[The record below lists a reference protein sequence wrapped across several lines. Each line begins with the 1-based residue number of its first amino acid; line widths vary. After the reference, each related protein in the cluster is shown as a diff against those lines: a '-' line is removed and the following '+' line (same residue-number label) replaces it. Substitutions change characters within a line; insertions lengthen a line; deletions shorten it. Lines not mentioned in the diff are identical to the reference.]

1 MEKLSNQERLK
12 PWMGVI
18 LFVVGLLFL
27 LFGGSFMQNAW
38 GIPGLVA
45 TEFGFLGISI
55 LFCVIRK
62 VKIKEVFPIKKITV
76 ADFFGVVFMLIG
88 SFMLNLLCVGVSM
101 LFVKNASEEV
111 ASLSGFLYGNSPLYI
126 IILLVVAILPAICE
140 EAFMRGS
147 VLSCFRSIKKD
158 WVIVLIIGV
167 MFGILHLSPLRFLNT
182 ACLGAVLAFIMVKKN
197 NILLPMLLHFMNN
210 LISSLAGFIS
220 MNAGGNSEETI
231 AAAASALENVS
242 PVSQLGTYMMIGF
255 SAPIFLVLGAMLL
268 DRKGHR
274 PRRFLIAGI
283 ISAVLFIGGI
293 SLTAV
298 SATKGLLG
306 GDAYLNWNSTF
317 EVTEETLQGKDLAEA
332 GIDFEEEKTCMLVVS
347 ATGSGGELTFT
358 VTDENG
364 NTIVEK
370 SSSSMLIVS
379 EMLQVE
385 PGHYTLAFTGD
396 EDLLG
401 KTVSYQVLV
410 K

>member
-1 MEKLSNQERLK
+1 M
-12 PWMGVI
+12 MI
-18 LFVVGLLFL
+18 
-27 LFGGSFMQNAW
+27 
-38 GIPGLVA
+38 
-45 TEFGFLGISI
+45 
-55 LFCVIRK
+55 
-62 VKIKEVFPIKKITV
+62 
-76 ADFFGVVFMLIG
+76 
-88 SFMLNLLCVGVSM
+88 
-101 LFVKNASEEV
+101 
-111 ASLSGFLYGNSPLYI
+111 
-126 IILLVVAILPAICE
+126 
-140 EAFMRGS
+140 
-147 VLSCFRSIKKD
+147 
-158 WVIVLIIGV
+158 
-167 MFGILHLSPLRFLNT
+167 H
-182 ACLGAVLAFIMVKKN
+182 FIN
-197 NILLPMLLHFMNN
+197 NF
-210 LISSLAGFIS
+210 ISSVAGFIT
-220 MNAGGNSEETI
+220 MAAGDEAGDTI
-231 AAAASALENVS
+231 AAATSALENID
-242 PVSQLGTYMMIGF
+242 PVSQLGSYLLAGF
-255 SAPIFLVLGAMLL
+255 AAPILLVLGAMFL

-306 GDAYLNWNSTF
+306 GDTLLNWNSSF
-317 EVTEETLQGKDLAEA
+317 EVTEEVLQGKDLAEA

-347 ATGSGGELTFT
+347 ANASGGELTFT

-401 KTVSYQVLV
+401 KTVAYQVLV

>member
-12 PWMGVI
+12 PWMG
-18 LFVVGLLFL
+18 FV
-27 LFGGSFMQNAW
+27 LFGIGLAFLVSLGSFLQATLGLW
-38 GIPGLVA
+38 GLVL
-45 TEFGFLGISI
+45 TELGFLGISL
-55 LFCVIRK
+55 LFCVIKK
-62 VKIKEVFPIKKITV
+62 VKIKEVLPIKKVTGMDV
-76 ADFFGVVFMLIG
+76 LGVLFMTAGAFL
-88 SFMLNLLCVGVSM
+88 LNLLAIGISM
-101 LFVKNASEEV
+101 LFVKNAGETISE
-111 ASLSGFLYGNSPLYI
+111 LSNFLYGSKTVYA
-126 IILLVVAILPAICE
+126 LLLLIVAILPAICE
-140 EAFMRGS
+140 ESFMRGA
-147 VLSCFRSIKKD
+147 VLSCFRGLND
-158 WVIVLIIGV
+158 DFVICFLIGL
-167 MFGILHLSPLRFLNT
+167 MFGALHLDALRFLNT
-182 ACLGAVLAFIMVKKN
+182 ACLGAVLAYVMVKKN
-197 NILLPMLLHFMNN
+197 NIILPMMIHFINN
-210 LISSLAGFIS
+210 FISSVAGFIT
-220 MNAGGNSEETI
+220 MAAGDEAGDTI
-231 AAAASALENVS
+231 AAATSALENID
-242 PVSQLGTYMMIGF
+242 PVSQLGSYLLVGF
-255 SAPIFLVLGAMLL
+255 AAPILLVLGAMFL
-268 DRKGHR
+268 DRKGHK
-274 PRRFLIAGI
+274 PKRFLVAGI
-283 ISAVLFIGGI
+283 ISGVLLFSGVVIT
-293 SLTAV
+293 SLTTAK
-298 SATKGLLG
+298 TLLG

>member
-1 MEKLSNQERLK
+1 
-12 PWMGVI
+12 
-18 LFVVGLLFL
+18 
-27 LFGGSFMQNAW
+27 
-38 GIPGLVA
+38 
-45 TEFGFLGISI
+45 
-55 LFCVIRK
+55 
-62 VKIKEVFPIKKITV
+62 
-76 ADFFGVVFMLIG
+76 
-88 SFMLNLLCVGVSM
+88 
-101 LFVKNASEEV
+101 
-111 ASLSGFLYGNSPLYI
+111 
-126 IILLVVAILPAICE
+126 
-140 EAFMRGS
+140 MRGS
-147 VLSCFRSIKKD
+147 VLSCFRSLKKD

-210 LISSLAGFIS
+210 LISSIAGFVS

-231 AAAASALENVS
+231 AAAASALENIS
-242 PVSQLGTYMMIGF
+242 PVSQLGSYMMIGF

-306 GDAYLNWNSTF
+306 GDTLLNWNSSF
-317 EVTEETLQGKDLAEA
+317 EVTEEVLQGKDLAEA

-347 ATGSGGELTFT
+347 ANASGGELTFT

-385 PGHYTLAFTGD
+385 PGHYTLAFTGG

-401 KTVSYQVLV
+401 KTVAYQVLV